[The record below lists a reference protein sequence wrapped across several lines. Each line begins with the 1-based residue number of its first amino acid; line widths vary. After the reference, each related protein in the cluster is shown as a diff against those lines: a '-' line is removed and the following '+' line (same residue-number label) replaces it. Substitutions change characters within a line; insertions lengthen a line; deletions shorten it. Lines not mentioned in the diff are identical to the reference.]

1 VEIIMKILVAGAGGF
16 IGGHLVKNLL
26 ENNCTVRAIDCKPFH
41 EWHQIFDSSENL
53 SLDLSLKSNCDIAA
67 SEVNQVY
74 NLACNMG
81 GIGFIEKHRTECM
94 FSVLINTHLL
104 QSSIMNKVGR
114 YFYSSTACVYNKT
127 KQSSINVIPLKEED
141 AYPALPEAGYGWEK
155 LFSEQMCLEA
165 ANENLIQIRI
175 ARLHNVYGPHG
186 TWFGGREK
194 APAAISRKI
203 AMVNINKNDSIEIW
217 GNGEQIRSF
226 MHIDDCVYGIKKIMN
241 SNIIEPINLGSSE
254 TISINNLVDIIE
266 NIAGVKTKRIYNLNA
281 PLGVVGRSS
290 DNTKIKN
297 YLNWEPSI
305 SLKNGLKTTYDWIYQ
320 QCKNQF

>member
-1 VEIIMKILVAGAGGF
+1 MKILVAGAGGF

-26 ENNCTVRAIDCKPFH
+26 ENNCIVRAIDCKPFH
-41 EWHQIFDSSENL
+41 EWHQIFDLAENII
-53 SLDLSLKSNCDIAA
+53 LDLSFKHNCDLAV

-81 GIGFIEKHRTECM
+81 GIGFIQNHRTECM

-104 QSSIMNKVGR
+104 QSSIANKVSR
-114 YFYSSTACVYNKT
+114 YFYSSTACVYNTK
-127 KQSSINVIPLKEED
+127 KQSSIHVIPLKEED

-165 ANENLIQIRI
+165 AKENLIQIRI
-175 ARLHNVYGPHG
+175 ARLHNVYGPYG
-186 TWFGGREK
+186 TWFGGKEK

-203 AMVNINKNDSIEIW
+203 AIVNLNQNDSIEIW

-226 MHIDDCVYGIKKIMN
+226 MYIDDCVCGIKKIMN
-241 SNIIEPINLGSSE
+241 SNIVEPINLGSSE
-254 TISINNLVDIIE
+254 AISINNLVNIIE
-266 NIAGVKTKRIYNLNA
+266 NIAGVKAKRIYNLNA
-281 PLGVVGRSS
+281 PSGVVGRSS

-305 SLKNGLKTTYDWIYQ
+305 SLKNGLKITYDWIYQ